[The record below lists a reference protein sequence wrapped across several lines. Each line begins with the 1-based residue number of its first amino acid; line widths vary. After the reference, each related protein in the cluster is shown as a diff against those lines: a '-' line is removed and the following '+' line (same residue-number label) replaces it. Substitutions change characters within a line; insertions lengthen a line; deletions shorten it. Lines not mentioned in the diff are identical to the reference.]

1 MPKVSRSL
9 ILAAATGCASLV
21 LATSAAAQSLKLTM
35 ANGRVTLIAQDVP
48 IRQILAEWARVGDT
62 RIVNGDKLVG
72 APLTLQLVDC
82 PEGRALDLLLREA
95 AGYMAA
101 PRAANQPGVSVYDR
115 IMILPTSRPP
125 AVTATATP
133 PPFNRN
139 LMMPQPMPVPVEDNE
154 DREPGDQGAVP
165 PPGVVPQGM
174 PVPGQPPFPAGVQGQ
189 PQQQP
194 VLTAPRPGQLPM
206 PAQPGVQNPYA
217 PPGAVPPGA
226 MPPGTVRPQTQP
238 GVPQPGRPGGG
249 PEGN

>member
-1 MPKVSRSL
+1 MPKAFRCL
-9 ILAAATGCASLV
+9 ILAAVAA
-21 LATSAAAQSLKLTM
+21 LATNPAAAQNLKLSM

-48 IRQILAEWARVGDT
+48 LRQILAEWSRVGDT

-72 APLTLQLVDC
+72 PPLTLHLVDY
-82 PEGRALDLLLREA
+82 PEGRAIDLLLREA

-101 PRAANQPGVSVYDR
+101 PRAANQPGASVYDR

-125 AVTATATP
+125 VVTATATP

-139 LMMPQPMPVPVEDNE
+139 LMMPQPMPVPVEDDD

-165 PPGVVPQGM
+165 PPGMVPQGQ
-174 PVPGQPPFPAGVQGQ
+174 PVPGQPPLPTAVPGQ

-194 VLTAPRPGQLPM
+194 VLTAPRPGQLPL
-206 PAQPGVQNPYA
+206 PSQPGIPNPYA

-226 MPPGTVRPQTQP
+226 VPPGTMGPQTQP
-238 GVPQPGRPGGG
+238 GVPQPRRPGGG